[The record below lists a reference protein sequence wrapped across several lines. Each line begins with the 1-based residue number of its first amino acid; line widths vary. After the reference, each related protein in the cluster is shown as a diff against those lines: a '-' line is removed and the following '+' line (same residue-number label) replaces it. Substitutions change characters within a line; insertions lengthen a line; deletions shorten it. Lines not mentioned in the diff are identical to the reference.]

1 MNTMSF
7 YEFISEHAGSGT
19 GSYMIQAHIFFLYI
33 TPSFPMSNQDQLKY
47 LLGSV
52 NISLGHLG
60 LVNIGLDRLILV
72 WIGYYWSRSVNISLD
87 GLNVKKYRLI
97 SVRIG

>member
-33 TPSFPMSNQDQLKY
+33 TPSFPMSGQDQLKDW
-47 LLGSV
+47 LE
-52 NISLGHLG
+52 
-60 LVNIGLDRLILV
+60 LVNIGLGLLISL
-72 WIGYYWSRSVNISLD
+72 WIG
-87 GLNVKKYRLI
+87 
-97 SVRIG
+97 